1 MVRSSRGSK
10 WKGRLILDN
19 NYIVCAKC
27 SGTLR
32 LGGNR
37 DAEGIRHARYMICA
51 VCNEPRGI
59 SFWNKAHTFAG
70 SHGIGDIG
78 ITRAPLRGV
87 A

>member
-1 MVRSSRGSK
+1 MTEQKELYV
-10 WKGRLILDN
+10 
-19 NYIVCAKC
+19 VCAKC

-51 VCNEPRGI
+51 VCNEQRGI
-59 SFWNKAHTFAG
+59 SLWKNANTFAG
-70 SHGIGDIG
+70 AQSVGRVG